1 MHQRDGKSTLYD
13 LFIKKALRGTK
24 IADKSDSFEK
34 KWNWNHEFFRMH
46 NLVSTW

>member
-34 KWNWNHEFFRMH
+34 MK
-46 NLVSTW
+46 LKS